1 MSEAIGSPID
11 IRPVRRARWAS
22 ALRLALE
29 FALLFGAAVLAK
41 QVLLAL
47 VSGPYPNPLWL
58 PVIVLSLQHGMAAGL
73 AAAIVAAGVQYWG
86 GLPPALMTEDMYGY
100 IGRVAAEPVGW
111 TAVALLLGHIRSRQI
126 ANSAEL
132 EAELAESRR
141 HCAAVADLCA
151 DLRTRTELLERQIAA
166 NARCSNVDIAE
177 AVSELPRA
185 SWENFVPRLTRF
197 VALMTG
203 ATEFCVY
210 VLQDDALKAAFP
222 LDDQYRHA
230 ADVPSHHPLFAAIAT
245 ERRLLSALRPADR
258 TLLGDRGV
266 LAGPLFD
273 GQTSGRVIGMLAVGG
288 AALDDDREDAERR
301 FKLACSEIAPLIPR
315 ILLVDSWRAAAAPKH
330 ANGHGPAQASSPRD
344 GPAATDREM
353 RLQ

>member
-1 MSEAIGSPID
+1 
-11 IRPVRRARWAS
+11 
-22 ALRLALE
+22 
-29 FALLFGAAVLAK
+29 
-41 QVLLAL
+41 
-47 VSGPYPNPLWL
+47 
-58 PVIVLSLQHGMAAGL
+58 
-73 AAAIVAAGVQYWG
+73 
-86 GLPPALMTEDMYGY
+86 
-100 IGRVAAEPVGW
+100 
-111 TAVALLLGHIRSRQI
+111 LLLGHIRSRQI

-166 NARCSNVDIAE
+166 NARCPNVDIAE

-210 VLQDDALKAAFP
+210 VLQNDALKAAFP

-230 ADVPSHHPLFAAIAT
+230 ADVPSHDPLFTAIAT

-273 GQTSGRVIGMLAVGG
+273 GQTSDRVIGMLAVGG

-330 ANGHGPAQASSPRD
+330 ANGHGPAQAASPRD
-344 GPAATDREM
+344 GPAATGREM